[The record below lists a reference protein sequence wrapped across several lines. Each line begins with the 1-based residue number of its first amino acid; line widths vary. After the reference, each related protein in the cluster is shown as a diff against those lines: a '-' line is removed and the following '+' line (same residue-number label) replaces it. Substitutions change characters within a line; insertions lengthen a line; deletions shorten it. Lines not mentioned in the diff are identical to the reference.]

1 MISSS
6 EVRKRITLL
15 RNTDEREIEKEN
27 NKITIK
33 SDRKK

>member
-27 NKITIK
+27 NDIM
-33 SDRKK
+33 DV